1 MCVKLMGA
9 AALAVGL
16 AAVSP
21 AIAEYEGPGV
31 KTCADYALKQLKR
44 DDATVKAFEIVND
57 KELEIDRYTEKVG
70 SQFVSSILSGNGV
83 IRGGR
88 GGDAGGTFICL
99 LESDR
104 RAVFFFFRSKP

>member
-1 MCVKLMGA
+1 MRAIILGA
-9 AALAVGL
+9 MAIGL
-16 AAVSP
+16 AAATP
-21 AIAEYEGPGV
+21 AFAQYEGPGV

-44 DDATVKAFEIVND
+44 DDPAVKAVEIIND
-57 KELEIDRYTEKVG
+57 KDLEIDKYTEKVG
-70 SQFVSSILSGNGV
+70 SQFVSSILSGNGF

-88 GGDAGGTFICL
+88 SGDGAGSFVCL

>member
-1 MCVKLMGA
+1 MKAIILGALAISLA
-9 AALAVGL
+9 AATPALAQ
-16 AAVSP
+16 
-21 AIAEYEGPGV
+21 YEGPGV

-44 DDATVKAFEIVND
+44 DDATVKAFEITND
-57 KELEIDRYTEKVG
+57 NQLEIDKYTEKVG
-70 SQFVSSILSGNGV
+70 SQFVSSILSGNGF

-88 GGDAGGTFICL
+88 GGDAAGSFVCL

>member
-1 MCVKLMGA
+1 MRAIILGA
-9 AALAVGL
+9 MAIGL
-16 AAVSP
+16 AAATP
-21 AIAEYEGPGV
+21 AFAQYEGPGV

-44 DDATVKAFEIVND
+44 DDPAVKAVEIIND
-57 KELEIDRYTEKVG
+57 NELEIDKYTEKVG
-70 SQFVSSILSGNGV
+70 SQFVSSILSGNSF

-88 GGDAGGTFICL
+88 SGDGAGSFVCL